1 MRIKITVEKIPE
13 DRFDKQGNDK
23 MTLDISN
30 EKDIFD
36 FIPVLKLILIFISFP
51 ETTINAIFREDE

>member
-13 DRFDKQGNDK
+13 DRFDKQDNDK

-30 EKDIFD
+30 EKDISD
-36 FIPVLKLILIFISFP
+36 FIPVLKLILAFISFP
-51 ETTINAIFREDE
+51 ETMINAVFREDE

>member
-13 DRFDKQGNDK
+13 DRFDKQDNDK